1 MKFAK
6 VLLTVSFSI
15 CILLGLT
22 PRAISRDEVPGQQ
35 SGTSEDP
42 SAVTITSQDKALKG
56 LTILYGTNNNAN
68 TSVLPP
74 PMQKLSQN
82 GNYLTTEQSQFIV
95 TYTGFTDEAR
105 EAFQYAADIWNSLI
119 RSLVPIR
126 IDASFTDFN
135 GYEDG
140 RIILGGA
147 RPAGWRSPR
156 SLDLWFPEALA
167 DKRASRDLADDEPD
181 IITRF
186 NSHEDVNWY
195 FGTDGNTPSGKKDFV
210 SAVLHEIA
218 HGLGFTSFAT
228 VENSS
233 LWIFSASSGRGKLRD
248 GNPELAQIYDFFVEN
263 GSGKTI
269 MSSADPSDALTKLY
283 TSNDLFWNGKKG
295 VEANSGVSPQLYA
308 PSEWRQGSSYTH
320 LDEITFSPGNANSL
334 MTPSLDDQEA
344 IHDPGPITLGMLE
357 DMGWT
362 INKAPV
368 FADGSS
374 TTRTVA
380 VDGSIGS
387 PVVATDANNDTLT
400 YQLSGTDAAAF
411 EIDSTSGQL
420 KTKISHNYNTKTSY
434 TVTVTV
440 SDGSLIDEITVTI
453 NVISTE
459 TETPTN
465 STPSFADGS
474 HTNRTVAENT
484 AKGVNIG
491 KPVAATD
498 ADNDALTYTLSGL
511 DAAAFEIDKATG
523 QLKTN
528 ADLDYETKNSYT
540 VTITVSD
547 GSLTITIT
555 VIIIIIDLDDQKSPT
570 LTLTSQP
577 LTETSLNGSIVILS
591 LSNRIYENWLS
602 DPVTISGIPGV
613 TIKPFDVNRLSDTEL
628 SVQLTFYGTDLD
640 TDATLTFTVKAEAI
654 ANYDGPD
661 LTATALVTASAES
674 VDASTE
680 APLTEALLNR
690 SVVTLTLNGG
700 IYESQYT
707 VGNNVTVSGITGV
720 TVNRYNVERLS
731 DTQVNVELI
740 FDGTD
745 FDTDATL
752 TFTVSADAVTGYNS
766 TALIAQLPVS
776 AVVEESPTITAY
788 ATQPLTEVTLNESI
802 VTLTLSTGVYT
813 QSSSDISSAVQV
825 SGIAGVTFLQS
836 DVVRVSDTK
845 VTVKLT
851 FDGTDFDTNA
861 TLTFTVGAD
870 AIAEY
875 NGPAL
880 ITRIPVTA
888 VVEERPTITAYAT
901 HPLTEATL
909 NGSIIR
915 LTLKNGSYVQSGFDI
930 DTAVTVSGIAGITL
944 GLFGVERVSDTI
956 ITFELE
962 FNGNLDTNATLTFTV
977 EADAIAEYDGPTL
990 IAHITVN
997 GGQESVLA
1005 STETPLT
1012 ETTLNGSIVTL
1023 TLNGAIYERST
1034 FDLRDA
1040 VEVSGIEGVT
1050 FHWFDLDRVSDTA
1063 LTVELTFR
1071 GNIDTDATLT
1081 FTVGADA
1088 IAEYDDP
1095 ALVAQITVTGGKES
1109 VAAATETPLAEA
1121 TLDGSVVTL
1130 TLSGRTYERSDFRI
1144 RDAVEVS
1151 GIEGVTIGTFGVDR
1165 VSDTVITV
1173 ELTFNGDFDA
1183 DATLTFTVGANAL
1196 LRYNGPA
1203 LTAQLPVTGGQES
1216 VTASTKVPLTEA
1228 TLDGS
1233 VVTLTLNG
1241 RRFTDR
1247 RWDIERALTI
1257 TGIDGVTVD
1266 DVDRISGTE
1275 VTVELA
1281 FNGDF
1286 DADATLTLNV
1296 GVDAIDGYKGTP
1308 LTAQLPVT
1316 GGHESVVASTEAP
1329 LTEAT
1334 LDGSVIT
1341 LTLNGR
1347 NYVRSSFG
1355 IERAVTIT
1363 GIDGVS
1369 VDDVDRISNTKV
1381 SVELAFNGDF
1391 DADATLTLNV
1401 GVDAIDGY
1409 KGTPLTAQL
1418 PVTGGQE
1425 SIVASTEAPLTEAT
1439 LDGSVVTLTLSGRN
1453 YVSYRWDISSALTL
1467 TGIDGVTKDDV
1478 RRISDTE
1485 ATVEL
1490 AFNGDFDADTTLT
1503 LNIGADAI
1511 AGYNGPELTAQ
1522 LPVTGG
1528 HESIV
1533 ASTEAPL
1540 TEATLDGNVVT
1551 LTLSGRKYA
1560 RSNFD
1565 IRDAVTV
1572 SGIEGVTIPW
1582 HEPDRKSDTEI
1593 TVELEFNGDFD
1604 TDATLIFNVG
1614 VDAIDGY
1621 KGPTLTAQL
1630 PVTGGQES
1638 IVASTETPL
1647 TEATLDESVVT
1658 LTLSGRKYARSIFDI
1673 RDAVTVSGIN
1683 SVTIP
1688 WHQPRRESDTQI
1700 TIELEFDGNIN
1711 TDGTLTFTVGAGTIA
1726 GYNGSALT
1734 AQVTV
1739 TADRENVLL
1748 ANFPNPFN
1756 PETWIPYQLGK
1767 PADVTLHI
1775 YAVNGTLVRT
1785 LALGHQAAGMYQSR
1799 SRAAYWDGKNEFG
1812 ESIASGVYFYTL
1824 TADDFS
1830 ATRKM
1835 LIRK

>member
-6 VLLTVSFSI
+6 MLLTASLSI

-22 PRAISRDEVPGQQ
+22 PRAMSRDEVPGQR
-35 SGTSEDP
+35 SGTSDP
-42 SAVTITSQDKALKG
+42 STINPTNRDKALEG

-68 TSVLPP
+68 TSVPPP

-95 TYTGFTDEAR
+95 TYTGFTDEAK
-105 EAFQYAADIWNSLI
+105 EAFQYAVDIWNSLI
-119 RSLVPIR
+119 RSPVPIR
-126 IDASFTDFN
+126 IDTSFTDFD

-147 RPAGWRSPR
+147 RPAGWKSPR

-186 NSHEDVNWY
+186 NSHEDANWY
-195 FGTDGNTPSGKKDFV
+195 FGIDGNTPSGKTDFV
-210 SAVLHEIA
+210 STVLHEIA

-400 YQLSGTDAAAF
+400 YQLSGTDAVPF
-411 EIDSTSGQL
+411 DIDSTTGQL
-420 KTKISHNYNTKTSY
+420 KTKTSHNYNTKTSY

-440 SDGSLIDEITVTI
+440 SDGSLIDEITVAI

-484 AKGVNIG
+484 TKGVNIG

-511 DAAAFEIDKATG
+511 DAAAFDIDKATG

-555 VIIIIIDLDDQKSPT
+555 VIIIIIDMDDQESPT
-570 LTLTSQP
+570 LTLISQP
-577 LTETSLNGSIVILS
+577 LTETTLNGSIVILS
-591 LSNRIYENWLS
+591 LSNRVYENWLS
-602 DPVTISGIPGV
+602 DPVTVFGIPGV

-640 TDATLTFTVKAEAI
+640 TDATLTFTVKTEAI

-661 LTATALVTASAES
+661 LTATAHVTANSES
-674 VDASTE
+674 VVASTT
-680 APLTEALLNR
+680 APLTEALLNG

-700 IYESQYT
+700 VYESQYT

-720 TVNRYNVERLS
+720 TVNSYNVERLS
-731 DTQVNVELI
+731 GTQVNVELI

-745 FDTDATL
+745 FDADATL
-752 TFTVSADAVTGYNS
+752 TFMVGADAVTGYNG

-788 ATQPLTEVTLNESI
+788 ATQPLTESILNESI

-861 TLTFTVGAD
+861 TLTLTVGAD

-880 ITRIPVTA
+880 ITAIPVTA
-888 VVEERPTITAYAT
+888 VIEESPTITAYAT
-901 HPLTEATL
+901 QPLTEATL

-915 LTLKNGSYVQSGFDI
+915 LTLKNGSYMQSGFDI
-930 DTAVTVSGIAGITL
+930 DDAVTVSGIAGITL
-944 GLFGVERVSDTI
+944 GLFGVERVSDTV

-977 EADAIAEYDGPTL
+977 EADAIAEYDGPAL

-1040 VEVSGIEGVT
+1040 VEVSGIDGVT

-1088 IAEYDDP
+1088 IAEYDGP
-1095 ALVAQITVTGGKES
+1095 ALIAQITVTGGKES
-1109 VAAATETPLAEA
+1109 VAAATEAPLAEA

-1130 TLSGRTYERSDFRI
+1130 TLSGRTYERSYFRIRDAVAVSGIEGVTIGTFGVDRVSDTVITIELEFDGNFDTDATLTFTVGADALLRYDGPALTARLPVTGGQESVIASTEAPLTEATLDGSVVTLTLSGRTYERSYFRI

-1173 ELTFNGDFDA
+1173 ELTFNGNFD
-1183 DATLTFTVGANAL
+1183 T
-1196 LRYNGPA
+1196 
-1203 LTAQLPVTGGQES
+1203 
-1216 VTASTKVPLTEA
+1216 
-1228 TLDGS
+1228 
-1233 VVTLTLNG
+1233 
-1241 RRFTDR
+1241 
-1247 RWDIERALTI
+1247 
-1257 TGIDGVTVD
+1257 
-1266 DVDRISGTE
+1266 
-1275 VTVELA
+1275 
-1281 FNGDF
+1281 
-1286 DADATLTLNV
+1286 DATLTLNV
-1296 GVDAIDGYKGTP
+1296 GAGAIVGYKGTP
-1308 LTAQLPVT
+1308 L
-1316 GGHESVVASTEAP
+1316 
-1329 LTEAT
+1329 
-1334 LDGSVIT
+1334 I
-1341 LTLNGR
+1341 
-1347 NYVRSSFG
+1347 
-1355 IERAVTIT
+1355 
-1363 GIDGVS
+1363 
-1369 VDDVDRISNTKV
+1369 
-1381 SVELAFNGDF
+1381 
-1391 DADATLTLNV
+1391 
-1401 GVDAIDGY
+1401 
-1409 KGTPLTAQL
+1409 AQL

-1425 SIVASTEAPLTEAT
+1425 SIVASTEA
-1439 LDGSVVTLTLSGRN
+1439 
-1453 YVSYRWDISSALTL
+1453 
-1467 TGIDGVTKDDV
+1467 
-1478 RRISDTE
+1478 
-1485 ATVEL
+1485 
-1490 AFNGDFDADTTLT
+1490 
-1503 LNIGADAI
+1503 
-1511 AGYNGPELTAQ
+1511 
-1522 LPVTGG
+1522 
-1528 HESIV
+1528 
-1533 ASTEAPL
+1533 
-1540 TEATLDGNVVT
+1540 
-1551 LTLSGRKYA
+1551 
-1560 RSNFD
+1560 
-1565 IRDAVTV
+1565 
-1572 SGIEGVTIPW
+1572 
-1582 HEPDRKSDTEI
+1582 
-1593 TVELEFNGDFD
+1593 
-1604 TDATLIFNVG
+1604 
-1614 VDAIDGY
+1614 
-1621 KGPTLTAQL
+1621 
-1630 PVTGGQES
+1630 
-1638 IVASTETPL
+1638 PL

-1700 TIELEFDGNIN
+1700 TIELEFDGNMN
-1711 TDGTLTFTVGAGTIA
+1711 TDGTLTFTVGAGAIA

-1734 AQVTV
+1734 AQITV
-1739 TADRENVLL
+1739 TAIRENALL

-1756 PETWIPYQLGK
+1756 PETWIPYHLAK
-1767 PADVTLHI
+1767 DAEVTLHI
-1775 YAVNGTLVRT
+1775 YAVNGQVVRT
-1785 LALGHQAAGMYQSR
+1785 LALGHQSAGLYQTR

>member
-6 VLLTVSFSI
+6 MLLTASLSI

-22 PRAISRDEVPGQQ
+22 PRAMSRDEVPGQR
-35 SGTSEDP
+35 SGTSDP
-42 SAVTITSQDKALKG
+42 STINPTNRDKALEG
-56 LTILYGTNNNAN
+56 LIILYGTNNNAN

-334 MTPSLDDQEA
+334 MTPSLDNQEA

-387 PVVATDANNDTLT
+387 PVVAMDENNDTLT
-400 YQLSGTDAAAF
+400 YQLSGTDTAAF

-420 KTKISHNYNTKTSY
+420 KTKTSHNYNTKTSY
-434 TVTVTV
+434 RVTVTV
-440 SDGSLIDEITVTI
+440 SDGSLIDEITVAI

-465 STPSFADGS
+465 STPSFTDGS

-484 AKGVNIG
+484 VKGVNIG

-498 ADNDALTYTLSGL
+498 TDNDALTYTLNGP
-511 DAAAFEIDKATG
+511 DATSFDIDNTTG
-523 QLKTN
+523 QLRTD

-613 TIKPFDVNRLSDTEL
+613 TIKPFDVNRLNDTEL

-661 LTATALVTASAES
+661 LTATAHVTANSES
-674 VDASTE
+674 VVASTT
-680 APLTEALLNR
+680 APLTEATLNG
-690 SVVTLTLNGG
+690 SVVTLTLNDG

-720 TVNRYNVERLS
+720 TVNSYNVERLS
-731 DTQVNVELI
+731 ETQVNVELI

-752 TFTVSADAVTGYNS
+752 TFTVGADAVTGYNS

-788 ATQPLTEVTLNESI
+788 ATQPLTEAILNESI

-813 QSSSDISSAVQV
+813 QTSSDISSAVQV

-861 TLTFTVGAD
+861 TLTLTVGAD

-901 HPLTEATL
+901 QPLTEATL

-930 DTAVTVSGIAGITL
+930 DDAVTVSGIAGITL
-944 GLFGVERVSDTI
+944 GLFGVERVSDTD

-977 EADAIAEYDGPTL
+977 EADAIAEYDGPAL

-1012 ETTLNGSIVTL
+1012 ETILNGSIVTL

-1040 VEVSGIEGVT
+1040 VEVSGIDGVT
-1050 FHWFDLDRVSDTA
+1050 FHWFDLDRVSDTE

-1095 ALVAQITVTGGKES
+1095 ALIAQMTVTGGKES
-1109 VAAATETPLAEA
+1109 VAAATEAPLAEA

-1130 TLSGRTYERSDFRI
+1130 TLSGRTYERSYFRI

-1165 VSDTVITV
+1165 ISDTVITV
-1173 ELTFNGDFDA
+1173 ELTFNGDFDT
-1183 DATLTFTVGANAL
+1183 DATLTFTVGADAL

-1203 LTAQLPVTGGQES
+1203 LTAQVPVTGGQES
-1216 VTASTKVPLTEA
+1216 IVASIDVPLTEA
-1228 TLDGS
+1228 TLDES
-1233 VVTLTLNG
+1233 VVTLTLTG

-1316 GGHESVVASTEAP
+1316 GGH
-1329 LTEAT
+1329 
-1334 LDGSVIT
+1334 
-1341 LTLNGR
+1341 
-1347 NYVRSSFG
+1347 
-1355 IERAVTIT
+1355 
-1363 GIDGVS
+1363 
-1369 VDDVDRISNTKV
+1369 
-1381 SVELAFNGDF
+1381 
-1391 DADATLTLNV
+1391 
-1401 GVDAIDGY
+1401 
-1409 KGTPLTAQL
+1409 
-1418 PVTGGQE
+1418 E

-1638 IVASTETPL
+1638 IVASTEAPL
-1647 TEATLDESVVT
+1647 TEATLDGSVVT
-1658 LTLSGRKYARSIFDI
+1658 LTLSGRKYARSNFDI
-1673 RDAVTVSGIN
+1673 RDAVTVSGIEG
-1683 SVTIP
+1683 VTIP
-1688 WHQPRRESDTQI
+1688 WHEPDRKSDTEI
-1700 TIELEFDGNIN
+1700 TVELEFDGDIN
-1711 TDGTLTFTVGAGTIA
+1711 TDSTLTFTIGADAIA

-1734 AQVTV
+1734 AQITV
-1739 TADRENVLL
+1739 TAIRENALL

-1756 PETWIPYQLGK
+1756 PETWIPYDLAK
-1767 PADVTLHI
+1767 DAEVTLHI
-1775 YAVNGTLVRT
+1775 YTVNGQVVRT
-1785 LALGHQAAGMYQSR
+1785 LALGHQSAGLYQTR

>member
-6 VLLTVSFSI
+6 MLLTASLSI

-22 PRAISRDEVPGQQ
+22 PRAMSRVEVPGQR
-35 SGTSEDP
+35 SGTSQDP
-42 SAVTITSQDKALKG
+42 STASPTSPNEVG
-56 LTILYGTNNNAN
+56 PMIILYGTNNNAN
-68 TSVLPP
+68 TSVPPP

-95 TYTGFTDEAR
+95 TYTGFTDEAK
-105 EAFQYAADIWNSLI
+105 EAFQYAVDIWDSLI
-119 RSLVPIR
+119 RSPVPIR
-126 IDASFTDFN
+126 IDASFTDFD

-167 DKRASRDLADDEPD
+167 DKSASRDLADDEPD

-186 NSHEDVNWY
+186 NSHEDANWY
-195 FGTDGNTPSGKKDFV
+195 FGIDGNTPSGKTDFV
-210 SAVLHEIA
+210 STVLHEIA

-228 VENSS
+228 VDNSS
-233 LWIFSASSGRGKLRD
+233 IWIFSASSGRGKLRD

-368 FADGSS
+368 FTDGSS

-387 PVVATDANNDTLT
+387 PVVATDENNDTLT

-411 EIDSTSGQL
+411 EIDSTTGQL
-420 KTKISHNYNTKTSY
+420 KTKAARNYNDKASY

-440 SDGSLIDEITVTI
+440 SDGSLIDEITVAI

-752 TFTVSADAVTGYNS
+752 TFTVSADAVTGYNG

-813 QSSSDISSAVQV
+813 QTSSDISSAVQV

-861 TLTFTVGAD
+861 TLTLTVGAD

-880 ITRIPVTA
+880 ITAIPVTA
-888 VVEERPTITAYAT
+888 VVEERPTITTYAT

-909 NGSIIR
+909 NRSIIR
-915 LTLKNGSYVQSGFDI
+915 LTLNNSTYVRSNFDI
-930 DTAVTVSGIAGITL
+930 DNAVTVSGIAGVTV
-944 GLFGVERVSDTI
+944 GLFGVERVSDTV

-977 EADAIAEYDGPTL
+977 EADAIAEYDGPAL
-990 IAHITVN
+990 IAHISVN

-1130 TLSGRTYERSDFRI
+1130 TLSGRTYERSYFRI

-1334 LDGSVIT
+1334 LDGSIIT

-1381 SVELAFNGDF
+1381 S
-1391 DADATLTLNV
+1391 
-1401 GVDAIDGY
+1401 
-1409 KGTPLTAQL
+1409 
-1418 PVTGGQE
+1418 
-1425 SIVASTEAPLTEAT
+1425 
-1439 LDGSVVTLTLSGRN
+1439 
-1453 YVSYRWDISSALTL
+1453 
-1467 TGIDGVTKDDV
+1467 
-1478 RRISDTE
+1478 
-1485 ATVEL
+1485 VEL

-1638 IVASTETPL
+1638 IVASTEAPL
-1647 TEATLDESVVT
+1647 TEATLDGSVVT
-1658 LTLSGRKYARSIFDI
+1658 LTLSGRKYARSNFDI
-1673 RDAVTVSGIN
+1673 RDAVTVSGIEG
-1683 SVTIP
+1683 VTIP
-1688 WHQPRRESDTQI
+1688 WHDPDRKSDTEI
-1700 TIELEFDGNIN
+1700 TMELEFDGNIN
-1711 TDGTLTFTVGAGTIA
+1711 ADSTLTFTVGADAIA
-1726 GYNGSALT
+1726 GYNGPALT
-1734 AQVTV
+1734 AQTTV
-1739 TADRENVLL
+1739 TAIRENALL

-1756 PETWIPYQLGK
+1756 PETWIPYDLAK
-1767 PADVTLHI
+1767 DAEVTLHI

-1785 LALGHQAAGMYQSR
+1785 LILGHQAAGMYQNR

-1812 ESIASGVYFYTL
+1812 EKIASGVYFYTL
-1824 TADDFS
+1824 TAGDFS

>member
-1 MKFAK
+1 
-6 VLLTVSFSI
+6 
-15 CILLGLT
+15 
-22 PRAISRDEVPGQQ
+22 
-35 SGTSEDP
+35 
-42 SAVTITSQDKALKG
+42 
-56 LTILYGTNNNAN
+56 
-68 TSVLPP
+68 
-74 PMQKLSQN
+74 
-82 GNYLTTEQSQFIV
+82 
-95 TYTGFTDEAR
+95 
-105 EAFQYAADIWNSLI
+105 
-119 RSLVPIR
+119 
-126 IDASFTDFN
+126 
-135 GYEDG
+135 
-140 RIILGGA
+140 
-147 RPAGWRSPR
+147 
-156 SLDLWFPEALA
+156 
-167 DKRASRDLADDEPD
+167 
-181 IITRF
+181 
-186 NSHEDVNWY
+186 
-195 FGTDGNTPSGKKDFV
+195 
-210 SAVLHEIA
+210 
-218 HGLGFTSFAT
+218 
-228 VENSS
+228 
-233 LWIFSASSGRGKLRD
+233 
-248 GNPELAQIYDFFVEN
+248 
-263 GSGKTI
+263 

-387 PVVATDANNDTLT
+387 PVVATDENNDTLT

-420 KTKISHNYNTKTSY
+420 KTKTSHNYNTKTSY

-528 ADLDYETKNSYT
+528 ADLDYETKNNYT

-555 VIIIIIDLDDQKSPT
+555 VIIIIIDMDDQKSPT

-851 FDGTDFDTNA
+851 FDGTDFDTNT

-901 HPLTEATL
+901 QPLTEATL

-1341 LTLNGR
+1341 LTLSGR

-1582 HEPDRKSDTEI
+1582 HDPDRKSDTEI

-1638 IVASTETPL
+1638 IVASTEAPL
-1647 TEATLDESVVT
+1647 TEATLDGSVVT

-1673 RDAVTVSGIN
+1673 RDAVTVSGIEG
-1683 SVTIP
+1683 VTIP
-1688 WHQPRRESDTQI
+1688 WHEPDRKSDTEI
-1700 TIELEFDGNIN
+1700 TVELEFDGDIN
-1711 TDGTLTFTVGAGTIA
+1711 TDGTLTFTVGAGRYSGIQRLRTHRTNNCYSNQRKRAI
-1726 GYNGSALT
+1726 GKL
-1734 AQVTV
+1734 
-1739 TADRENVLL
+1739 
-1748 ANFPNPFN
+1748 
-1756 PETWIPYQLGK
+1756 PESVQP
-1767 PADVTLHI
+1767 
-1775 YAVNGTLVRT
+1775 
-1785 LALGHQAAGMYQSR
+1785 
-1799 SRAAYWDGKNEFG
+1799 
-1812 ESIASGVYFYTL
+1812 
-1824 TADDFS
+1824 
-1830 ATRKM
+1830 
-1835 LIRK
+1835 

>member
-6 VLLTVSFSI
+6 MLLTASLSI

-22 PRAISRDEVPGQQ
+22 PRAMSRDEVPGQR
-35 SGTSEDP
+35 SGTSDP
-42 SAVTITSQDKALKG
+42 STINPTNRDKALEG

-68 TSVLPP
+68 TSVPPP

-95 TYTGFTDEAR
+95 TYTGFTDEAK
-105 EAFQYAADIWNSLI
+105 EAFQYAVDIWNSLI
-119 RSLVPIR
+119 RSPVPIR
-126 IDASFTDFN
+126 IDTSFTDFG

-147 RPAGWRSPR
+147 RPAGWKSPR

-186 NSHEDVNWY
+186 NSHEDANWY
-195 FGTDGNTPSGKKDFV
+195 FGIDGNTPSGKTDFV
-210 SAVLHEIA
+210 STVLHEIA

-400 YQLSGTDAAAF
+400 YQLSGTDAVPF
-411 EIDSTSGQL
+411 DIDSTTGQL
-420 KTKISHNYNTKTSY
+420 KTKTSHNYNTKTSY

-440 SDGSLIDEITVTI
+440 SDGSLIDEITVAI

-484 AKGVNIG
+484 TKGVNIG

-511 DAAAFEIDKATG
+511 DAAAFDIDKATG

-555 VIIIIIDLDDQKSPT
+555 VIIIIIDMDDQESPT
-570 LTLTSQP
+570 LTLISQP
-577 LTETSLNGSIVILS
+577 LTETTLNGSIVILS
-591 LSNRIYENWLS
+591 LSNRVYENWLS
-602 DPVTISGIPGV
+602 DPVTVFGIPGV

-640 TDATLTFTVKAEAI
+640 TDATLTFTVKTEAI

-661 LTATALVTASAES
+661 LTATAHVTANSES
-674 VDASTE
+674 VVASTT
-680 APLTEALLNR
+680 APLTEALLNG

-700 IYESQYT
+700 VYESQYT

-720 TVNRYNVERLS
+720 TVNSYNVERLS
-731 DTQVNVELI
+731 GTQVNVKLI

-745 FDTDATL
+745 FDADATL
-752 TFTVSADAVTGYNS
+752 TFMVGADAVTGYNG

-788 ATQPLTEVTLNESI
+788 ATQPLTESILNESI

-861 TLTFTVGAD
+861 TLTLTVGAD

-880 ITRIPVTA
+880 ITAIPVTA
-888 VVEERPTITAYAT
+888 VIEESPTITAYAT
-901 HPLTEATL
+901 QPLTEATL

-915 LTLKNGSYVQSGFDI
+915 LTLKNGSYMQSGFDI
-930 DTAVTVSGIAGITL
+930 DDAVTVSGIAGITL
-944 GLFGVERVSDTI
+944 GLFGVERVSDTV

-977 EADAIAEYDGPTL
+977 EADAIAEYDGPAL

-1040 VEVSGIEGVT
+1040 VEVSGIDGVT

-1088 IAEYDDP
+1088 IAEYDGP
-1095 ALVAQITVTGGKES
+1095 ALIAQITVTGGKES
-1109 VAAATETPLAEA
+1109 VAAATEAPLAEA

-1130 TLSGRTYERSDFRI
+1130 TLSGRTYERSYFRI
-1144 RDAVEVS
+1144 RDAVAVS

-1165 VSDTVITV
+1165 VSDTVITI
-1173 ELTFNGDFDA
+1173 ELEFDGNFDT
-1183 DATLTFTVGANAL
+1183 DATLTFTVGADAL
-1196 LRYNGPA
+1196 LRYDGPA
-1203 LTAQLPVTGGQES
+1203 LTARLPVTGGQES
-1216 VTASTKVPLTEA
+1216 V
-1228 TLDGS
+1228 
-1233 VVTLTLNG
+1233 
-1241 RRFTDR
+1241 
-1247 RWDIERALTI
+1247 I
-1257 TGIDGVTVD
+1257 
-1266 DVDRISGTE
+1266 
-1275 VTVELA
+1275 
-1281 FNGDF
+1281 
-1286 DADATLTLNV
+1286 
-1296 GVDAIDGYKGTP
+1296 
-1308 LTAQLPVT
+1308 
-1316 GGHESVVASTEAP
+1316 
-1329 LTEAT
+1329 
-1334 LDGSVIT
+1334 
-1341 LTLNGR
+1341 
-1347 NYVRSSFG
+1347 
-1355 IERAVTIT
+1355 
-1363 GIDGVS
+1363 
-1369 VDDVDRISNTKV
+1369 
-1381 SVELAFNGDF
+1381 
-1391 DADATLTLNV
+1391 
-1401 GVDAIDGY
+1401 
-1409 KGTPLTAQL
+1409 
-1418 PVTGGQE
+1418 
-1425 SIVASTEAPLTEAT
+1425 ASTEAPLTEAT
-1439 LDGSVVTLTLSGRN
+1439 LDGSVVTLTLSGRT
-1453 YVSYRWDISSALTL
+1453 YERSYFRIRDAVEVS
-1467 TGIDGVTKDDV
+1467 GIDGVTIGTFGVD
-1478 RRISDTE
+1478 RISDTVI
-1485 ATVEL
+1485 TLEL
-1490 AFNGDFDADTTLT
+1490 TFNGNFDTDATLT
-1503 LNIGADAI
+1503 FTVGADAI
-1511 AGYNGPELTAQ
+1511 AGHGGPAL
-1522 LPVTGG
+1522 VT
-1528 HESIV
+1528 
-1533 ASTEAPL
+1533 
-1540 TEATLDGNVVT
+1540 
-1551 LTLSGRKYA
+1551 
-1560 RSNFD
+1560 
-1565 IRDAVTV
+1565 
-1572 SGIEGVTIPW
+1572 
-1582 HEPDRKSDTEI
+1582 
-1593 TVELEFNGDFD
+1593 
-1604 TDATLIFNVG
+1604 
-1614 VDAIDGY
+1614 
-1621 KGPTLTAQL
+1621 QL

-1638 IVASTETPL
+1638 VVASTETPL
-1647 TEATLDESVVT
+1647 TEATLDGSVVT

-1673 RDAVTVSGIN
+1673 RDAVTVSGIAG
-1683 SVTIP
+1683 VTVGTFGV
-1688 WHQPRRESDTQI
+1688 RRVSDTQV
-1700 TIELEFDGNIN
+1700 TVELTFNGNIN
-1711 TDGTLTFTVGAGTIA
+1711 TDSTLTFTVGADAIA

-1734 AQVTV
+1734 VQITV
-1739 TADRENVLL
+1739 TAIRENALL

-1756 PETWIPYQLGK
+1756 PETWIPYQLAK
-1767 PADVTLHI
+1767 PTEVTITI

-1785 LALGHQAAGMYQSR
+1785 LAIGHQAAGIYQNR
-1799 SRAAYWDGKNEFG
+1799 SRAAHWDGKNEFG
-1812 ESIASGVYFYTL
+1812 EKVASGLYFYTF
-1824 TADDFS
+1824 TAGDFS